1 MEPVQRLAELAVVLG
16 ANVQPGQVVSVAA
29 ELEHGDLVH
38 AVADV
43 AYRRGAR
50 FVDVDLTDPRV
61 HRSRILHADDATL
74 DYAPKWPDARIYELD
89 QAGGARIRIISPQFY
104 ADLDAATV
112 SRAQPPRSRAWRE
125 VEYRVNN
132 TIVPGPTESWARS
145 LRPDLPAAGALAALW
160 DDIAVACRLA
170 DPDPVASWRVRFADL
185 RARAHALTALKLDAV
200 RLRGPGTDLLVGL
213 PPTARWEPPIHLN
226 ERGIEHVW
234 NLPSEEIYTVPDRD
248 RADGHVRLT
257 SPAAVGGRLVHEV
270 TLAFRGGRV
279 TSIDGATGV
288 DALRAYVAR
297 DAGTER
303 LGDLAL
309 VDGAGA
315 VGALGRTFGLILL
328 DENRASHI
336 ALGFAF
342 PALVD
347 PSDRQRLNESAD
359 HLDVTIGSDRLEVT
373 GLDATGREHRLL
385 DGGEWRIG
393 G

>member
-1 MEPVQRLAELAVVLG
+1 MDRLQRLAELAVVLG
-16 ANVQPGQVVSVAA
+16 ANVQPGQVVRVVA
-29 ELEHGDLVH
+29 ELAHGDLVH
-38 AVADV
+38 AVADA

-50 FVDVDLTDPRV
+50 FVDADLTDPRV
-61 HRSRILHADDATL
+61 HRARMLHADDATL
-74 DYAPKWPDARIYELD
+74 DYAPRWPDARIHELD
-89 QAGGARIRIISPQFY
+89 EAGGASIRILAPEFY

-132 TIVPGPTESWARS
+132 TIVPGPTEPWARS
-145 LRPDLPAAGALAALW
+145 LRPDLPPSDALAALW
-160 DDIAVACRLA
+160 NDITIACRLA
-170 DPDPVASWRVRFADL
+170 DADPVASWRARFAEL

-200 RLRGPGTDLLVGL
+200 RVRGPGTDLLVGL

-257 SPAAVGGRLVHEV
+257 SPAVVGGRLVDQV
-270 TLAFRGGRV
+270 TLAFRDGRV
-279 TSIDGATGV
+279 TTIDGADGV

-297 DAGTER
+297 DSGTER
-303 LGDLAL
+303 LGELAL

-315 VGALGRTFGLILL
+315 VGSLGRTFGLILL

-347 PSDRQRLNESAD
+347 PSDRHRLNESSD
-359 HLDVTIGSDRLEVT
+359 HLDVTIGSDQLEVT